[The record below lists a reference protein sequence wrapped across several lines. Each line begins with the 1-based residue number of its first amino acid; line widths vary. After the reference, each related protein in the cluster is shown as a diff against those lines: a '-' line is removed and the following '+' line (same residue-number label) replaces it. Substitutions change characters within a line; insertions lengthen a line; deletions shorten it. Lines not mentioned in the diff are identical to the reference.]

1 MLQLITY
8 VTCSIPQTVFFTIEL
23 SIPLCTVL
31 VDPSEVNRVFSG
43 RIPQAALCVCSA
55 GGLAQLPLSFL
66 PQNYLPVCK

>member
-1 MLQLITY
+1 MLPAPSLRQYFLLLN
-8 VTCSIPQTVFFTIEL
+8 CLFPF
-23 SIPLCTVL
+23 VL